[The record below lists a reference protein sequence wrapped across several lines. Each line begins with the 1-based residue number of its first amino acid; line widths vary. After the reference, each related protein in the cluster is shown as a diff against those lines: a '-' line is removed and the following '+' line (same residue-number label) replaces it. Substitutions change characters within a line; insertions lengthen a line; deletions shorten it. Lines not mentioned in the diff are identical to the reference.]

1 VSRHGNSE
9 AAAREDLA
17 TAFQIAGLLGWD
29 DSIYTHFS
37 VRVPGTDNHFLI
49 NPFGL
54 QFAEVTASRL
64 VKIDTNGNKVEPSE
78 FDVNPAGFTIHS
90 AIHTGRHDAA
100 CIVHTHT
107 VCGVA
112 VSSLEDGLQPNNQWG
127 FQFYGRVA
135 YHEFEGIALNLD
147 ERERIVENL
156 GQSARALILRNHGL
170 LTIGRTIPE
179 AFILMH
185 NFERACRV
193 QIALAS
199 TGQKIRQVPIE
210 IQEHTAQ
217 QFERVA
223 GDDGQGDLLIREWNA
238 FRRSLEAQFGAAHSR
253 KDC

>member
-1 VSRHGNSE
+1 MTNHGNTE

-17 TAFQIAGLLGWD
+17 AAFQIAGMLGWD

-37 VRVPGTDNHFLI
+37 VRVPGTKDHFLI

-64 VKIDTNGNKVEPSE
+64 VKIDTEGNKIEPSE

-90 AIHTGRHDAA
+90 AIHIGRHDAA

-107 VCGVA
+107 VSGVA
-112 VSSLEDGLQPNNQWG
+112 VASLEEGLQPNNQWG
-127 FQFYGRVA
+127 FQFHRRVS

-147 ERERIVENL
+147 ERDRIVENL
-156 GQSARALILRNHGL
+156 GLTARALILRNHGL
-170 LTIGRTIPE
+170 LTIGRTVPE

-185 NFERACRV
+185 NLERACRV
-193 QIALAS
+193 QMAVAS
-199 TGQKIRQVPIE
+199 GAQKVRQVPIE

-217 QFERVA
+217 QFERVP
-223 GDDGQGDLLIREWNA
+223 GSDGEGDLLIREWKA
-238 FRRSLEAQFGAAHSR
+238 FRRRMEAQVGTDYLR
-253 KDC
+253 